1 MGRSGDDFH
10 SPAVQLSAMRRAASL
25 AGLREVGEPV
35 EDLDQTG
42 THFSRDGIDR
52 IRALVEAGRIDA
64 IAVYD
69 VSRLGRNVLESLQFL
84 KWINDR
90 GVAIVSACEHID
102 TSTPAGEM
110 MLVNMLAVAQ
120 YRAREIGRGWAAAIA
135 RRAERGQHH
144 GRPLGYT
151 RSEGRL
157 VPDPLLGPVVAKA
170 WADFAAGVKIGKI
183 CQEVADAR
191 GRPVHPAN
199 LKKIFR
205 RPVYLGHV
213 TTRTGEII
221 TRDAHPPLVD
231 ERTFELA
238 QLRLVRDAGLPP
250 RVKEVTW
257 SLVGLLYC
265 PEGHRLQRRPTRY
278 RGQPVDR
285 LVCGCGP
292 SRGVAGACR
301 GVGTP
306 RLAPV
311 EAEVLRRVRIYIAF
325 LRTDDAGRAAQ
336 LARRH
341 TARADARL
349 LRRRLTQVTD
359 AIARLS
365 KERALGEL
373 DDDEYHQ
380 PVAELRE
387 EAASLRLRLADL
399 ADADRQP
406 DLHQAATAAQ
416 ALLGTWPAM
425 DHDQRNRVLRQ
436 LIRRVVV
443 RPAAYWRQPEAD
455 RIEPIEWL

>member
-42 THFSRDGIDR
+42 THFSREGIDR

-84 KWINDR
+84 KWIDDR
-90 GVAIVSACEHID
+90 GVVIVSACENID
-102 TSTPAGEM
+102 TSTPAGEL

-144 GRPLGYT
+144 GRPLGYAH
-151 RSEGRL
+151 GRRGL

-170 WADFAAGVKIGKI
+170 WSDFAAGVKISKI
-183 CQEVADAR
+183 CKEVADAR

-199 LKKIFR
+199 LKRIFR

-257 SLVGLLYC
+257 SLVGLVYC
-265 PEGHRLQRRPTRY
+265 PGGHRLQRRPTRY
-278 RGQPVDR
+278 RGEPVDR
-285 LVCGCGP
+285 LMCGLSP
-292 SRGVAGACR
+292 PRGIGGTCA

-306 RLAPV
+306 RLDAI
-311 EAEVLRRVRIYIAF
+311 EAEVLRRVRQYLAF

-365 KERALGEL
+365 KERALREL
-373 DDDEYHQ
+373 SDDEYHQ

-387 EAASLRLRLADL
+387 EATSLRVRLRDL
-399 ADADRQP
+399 ADADREP
-406 DLHQAATAAQ
+406 DPHQAATAAE
-416 ALLGTWPAM
+416 ALLDAWPAM
-425 DHDQRNRVLRQ
+425 DYDQRNRVLRQ
-436 LIRRVVV
+436 LIRRVTI
-443 RPAAYWRQPEAD
+443 RPAAHWREPEAD
-455 RIEPIEWL
+455 RILPIEWL